1 MGEERW
7 RVVKSCENS
16 SPRQTPC
23 LSGFAGERWRV
34 KSIWQNSLPLHI
46 VARFCRYIL
55 LLHPITALYQPC
67 FWMRLQKY
75 SICKTNPTFPHNPAT
90 PFRKMGKKEKRTGK
104 GMGKKK
110 NSREKKKNI
119 KENFEKSGK
128 ITSFILPKHQISK
141 NIRTFAEYKREY
153 QT

>member
-90 PFRKMGKKEKRTGK
+90 LFRQMGKKEKPTGK
-104 GMGKKK
+104 GMG
-110 NSREKKKNI
+110 
-119 KENFEKSGK
+119 KSGK

-141 NIRTFAEYKREY
+141 NIRTFAGNYNHISLMSKHKRGYKREY